1 MGRAA
6 RRTLAVPRRSS
17 PPRPAQAQQLTDKM
31 AVRDLASRAHRL
43 IRQPASGAT
52 TATTSSSVVHISDAI
67 KSGLD
72 KSTYVVLNGPNLNML
87 VRREWSC
94 DSTHAAGHTE
104 A

>member
-6 RRTLAVPRRSS
+6 VRTLAVPRRSS

-52 TATTSSSVVHISDAI
+52 TAPSSSVIHISDAI

-87 VRREWSC
+87 VRRERSR
-94 DSTHAAGHTE
+94 DPAHAAGHTE